1 LEDERGIFCAD
12 LEAVA
17 GPKEGLSV
25 QAMPIEVGA
34 MGASKVLHIPL
45 SPLQIKAK
53 MPPRDGLI
61 RR

>member
-1 LEDERGIFCAD
+1 LEDEGGIFCAD

-17 GPKEGLSV
+17 GLKEGLSV
-25 QAMPIEVGA
+25 QPMPIEVGA